1 MQTIKRHGLIEQVT
15 ELLRQQIA
23 SGRWPVGARIPTEP
37 ELGELTGAGRNTVR
51 EAVQSLVHT
60 GLLERRQGS
69 GTYVL
74 ADSAV
79 TAALRR
85 EIDRTRRREI
95 LELRQALEVTAAML
109 AAERRDDEDIAV
121 MRRLLDDIE
130 QHHRDGDTAATA
142 RADAALH
149 RAVVVAAHNA
159 TYLQV
164 YEGVVPTMTEEMRTE
179 ISDSGAV
186 YLEEHRTLVDAV
198 EDRDAVG
205 AADAAHG
212 FLAELLARDTLPS

>member
-1 MQTIKRHGLIEQVT
+1 VQTIKRHGLIEQVT
-15 ELLRQQIA
+15 ALLRQEIA
-23 SGRWPVGARIPTEP
+23 SGRWPVGSRIPTET

-109 AAERRDDEDIAV
+109 AAERRDDEDIAG
-121 MRRLLDDIE
+121 MRRLLDDIGRY
-130 QHHRDGDTAATA
+130 HRDGDPAAA
-142 RADAALH
+142 AGADAALH
-149 RAVVVAAHNA
+149 RAVVVAAHNP

-179 ISDSGAV
+179 ITDSGTV
-186 YLEEHRTLVDAV
+186 YLEEHRALVDAV
-198 EDRDAVG
+198 EDRDAAR
-205 AADAAHG
+205 AAAAAHG
-212 FLAELLARDTLPS
+212 FLAELLARDAGEA

>member
-1 MQTIKRHGLIEQVT
+1 
-15 ELLRQQIA
+15 
-23 SGRWPVGARIPTEP
+23 
-37 ELGELTGAGRNTVR
+37 GRNTVR

-121 MRRLLDDIE
+121 MRRLLDDIGR
-130 QHHRDGDTAATA
+130 HHRDGDPAATA

-159 TYLQV
+159 TYLEV

-179 ISDSGAV
+179 ISDSGTV
-186 YLEEHRTLVDAV
+186 YLEEHRALVDAV
-198 EDRDAVG
+198 EDRDAAR
-205 AADAAHG
+205 AAAAAHG
-212 FLAELLARDTLPS
+212 FLAELLARDAGEA